1 VGVIRS
7 EKSWVLKPFYK
18 VRSRR
23 GCASKY
29 KLHFIS
35 MFDCE
40 ARLMLFHKTVGSKT
54 NEIPAVRDS
63 NYVRRIIL
71 SHWHRLYEKL

>member
-1 VGVIRS
+1 MGEDEFQAHQITVNQRV
-7 EKSWVLKPFYK
+7 KPEHPIIAFDD
-18 VRSRR
+18 
-23 GCASKY
+23 

-71 SHWHRLYEKL
+71 SH